1 MRPTF
6 ALALLFTAL
15 IPAHA
20 FAIHSYNDE
29 DCTGTLNG
37 KKVHV
42 HMPDD
47 DGWIQ
52 VRSELGVDP
61 NEDGAVGYLLAP
73 SDKGGDPAA
82 ELLLDKVKESKRVSK
97 KYNDGCWI
105 GVTGTFDLVA
115 KVRSINPAAEKK
127 LGFGAG
133 QELQLK
139 CSFENI
145 DPDGSQCEG
154 K

>member
-1 MRPTF
+1 MRTIFF
-6 ALALLFTAL
+6 ALVFAVLT
-15 IPAHA
+15 PGHA

-29 DCTGTLNG
+29 DCTATLKG
-37 KKVHV
+37 KNVKV

-61 NEDGAVGYLLAP
+61 NEDGTVGYLLAP

-82 ELLLDKVKESKRVSK
+82 EILMDSVKEAHRVSK

-105 GVTGTFDLVA
+105 GVTGTLDRTV
-115 KVRSINPAAEKK
+115 KVRSLSPAAEKK

-133 QELQLK
+133 QVLQLK